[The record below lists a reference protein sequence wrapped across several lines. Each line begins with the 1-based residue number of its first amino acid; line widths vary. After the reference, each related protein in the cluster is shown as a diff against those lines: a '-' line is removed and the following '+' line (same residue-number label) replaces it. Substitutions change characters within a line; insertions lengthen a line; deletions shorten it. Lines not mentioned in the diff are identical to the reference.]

1 MLSIRLSLMMI
12 VAAVVLA
19 LAPSAARAQC
29 NFITNP
35 VSETVCPG
43 GTVTFTASAFT
54 LGGSPTYTWFRGTTA
69 VGSGATLTLTNVDAA
84 DEGSYTCRVT
94 VATPFPCTNTSSA
107 ATLTLRVPV
116 GIAAATVSQTR
127 CEGTAFTPFVAASG
141 TGPFSFQW
149 RRGTTNLTNGGR
161 VSGATSSTLSITALV
176 EGDQAINYNCVVTG
190 PCGSVISSNCS
201 LTVNQPQSITSQP
214 ASVSRCIGESAS
226 LSVGAT
232 GTITSFQWRKG
243 TTNLTNGGTIS
254 GATTATLTISAV
266 TPADEASNY
275 NCVVTG
281 PCGTDAISNNAD
293 INVQSPLSFVGYA
306 SSTGSGIVCQ
316 GSSVALQIGTNGT
329 ATGWQWRRG
338 TTPLTNGGRISGA
351 NTTTLVITNFGP
363 SDAGSNYNCVV
374 TGPCGTLNAPDVD
387 LINRVPV
394 SITSSPGNVTQCP
407 SDPVTLTVTATGT
420 SPSFQWRR
428 VAVPGPLV
436 DGPGIS
442 GATTSTL
449 TLSGPGLQQ
458 GDYVCDVTNSCGT
471 QTSTAAT
478 LTLRFIAM
486 TTPPVGTT
494 VIIPNGFVLTGTA
507 TTTPA
512 SAITYVWKRNDVAVT
527 NGGRFSISPDGRT
540 LTVLS
545 SIADDLNAAF
555 ALSATDIC
563 SNTVTTSVP
572 VFAVTT
578 TEAEPNDTKATANLR
593 TLGAGNSISG
603 STVAVTDVT
612 DYFRL
617 ILPQGPGI
625 SRWQLALVSGN
636 QVLRLRGLNQIN
648 GVPQAATDINFQFGS
663 PSQPLVWYTSG
674 TATPQLYVSVE
685 AVTGSPVTPYVL
697 QLTRTDVT
705 PDVFPA
711 VIPPGSVTFTTSG
724 VAGDSDTEFWLYDS
738 QFNAIEGA
746 GNDGL
751 PGSSTVEQL
760 TRSLVAGDYYLAHAR
775 FNLSSNL
782 PNPPDDNFRS
792 DDLLELPG
800 VIACNTAS
808 AAPNLTFR
816 GGTAGGTLTIFSPP
830 VPAGAFG
837 ISWTKV
843 TIGNPRCNPADIAY
857 DTGEPLPPIGPVGPS
872 LVNNG
877 VTEGD
882 YNLFF
887 ASFFDANPVCD
898 IAADAGEPLPPFGNG
913 GIDPFVNNGVTE
925 GDYNVFFSI
934 FFNGCAF

>member
-19 LAPSAARAQC
+19 LTPGAARAQC
-29 NFITNP
+29 NFLTNP
-35 VSETVCPG
+35 FSQTVCPG
-43 GTVTFTASAFT
+43 ANVTFTASAFNIS
-54 LGGSPTYTWFRGTTA
+54 GSPSYTWFRDATVVGT
-69 VGSGATLTLTNVDAA
+69 GSTLTLTNVDAA
-84 DEGSYTCRVT
+84 DAGSYTCRVSFGG
-94 VATPFPCTNTSSA
+94 AFSCTNTSSA
-107 ATLTLRVPV
+107 ATLTVRTPV
-116 GIAAATVSQTR
+116 GILAQTSSLTR
-127 CEGTAFTPFVAASG
+127 CEGTTFNPAVAPSG
-141 TGPFSFQW
+141 TGPFTYQW

-161 VSGATSSTLSITALV
+161 VSGANTSTLLITAVV
-176 EGDQAINYNCVVTG
+176 EADEAINYNCVVIG
-190 PCGSVISSNCS
+190 PCGSIISDNCS
-201 LTVNQPQSITSQP
+201 LTVNQPQSIISQP
-214 ASVSRCIGESAS
+214 ASLSRCTGETAS
-226 LSVGAT
+226 FTVGTT
-232 GTITSFQWRKG
+232 GTVNFFQWRKG
-243 TTNLTNGGTIS
+243 TTNLVNGGTIS
-254 GATTATLTISAV
+254 GATTATLSISGV
-266 TPADEASNY
+266 TPADAASNY

-281 PCGTDAISNNAD
+281 PCGTDVISNNAD
-293 INVQSPLSFVGYA
+293 LNVQSPVSFTNYA

-316 GSSVALQIGTNGT
+316 GSGVALQIVTSGT

-351 NTTTLVITNFGP
+351 NTTTLTITNFGP
-363 SDAGSNYNCVV
+363 ADAASNYNCVV

-387 LINRVPV
+387 LINRVPASV
-394 SITSSPGNVTQCP
+394 TSSPGNVIRCP
-407 SDPVTLTVTATGT
+407 GEPVTLTVTATGT
-420 SPSFQWRR
+420 SPTFRWRI
-428 VAVPGPLV
+428 VGVPTPLA
-436 DGPGIS
+436 DGTGIS
-442 GATTSTL
+442 GSATNALS
-449 TLSGPGLQQ
+449 LSGPGLVP
-458 GDYVCDVTNSCGT
+458 GDYVCDVINSCGI
-471 QTSTAAT
+471 QTSAAAT
-478 LTLRFIAM
+478 VTVRSIAM

-494 VIIPNGFVLTGTA
+494 VVVPNGFVLTGTA

-512 SAITYVWKRNDVAVT
+512 SAITYVWKRNDVGIT
-527 NGGRFSISPDGRT
+527 PGGRFSISPDGRT

-545 SIADDLNAAF
+545 SIADDFNAGF
-555 ALSATDIC
+555 GLTATDVC
-563 SNTVTTSVP
+563 GNSVTNTVP

-578 TEAEPNDTKATANLR
+578 TETEPNDTKATANLR

-603 STVAVTDVT
+603 STTGSTDT
-612 DYFRL
+612 NDYFRL

-636 QVLRLRGLNQIN
+636 QQLRLRGLDQTS
-648 GVPQAATDINFQFGS
+648 GVPQPASDASFQSGS
-663 PSQPLVWYTSG
+663 ASRPLVWYTSG
-674 TATPQLYVSVE
+674 TDTPQLYVSVV
-685 AVTGSPVTPYVL
+685 AAPGSIVIPYVL

-705 PDVFPA
+705 PDVFPV
-711 VIPPGSVTFTTSG
+711 VIRPGSVTFTTAG
-724 VAGDSDTEFWLYDS
+724 VAGNADTEFWLYDS

-746 GNDGL
+746 GNDAV
-751 PGSSTVEQL
+751 PGNSVIEQL

-775 FNLSSNL
+775 FNLSSNI

-792 DDLLELPG
+792 DDLLEFPG
-800 VIACNTAS
+800 VIACTNTDP
-808 AAPNLTFR
+808 APILTFR
-816 GGTAGGTLTIFSPP
+816 AGPAAGTLTTFSPT
-830 VPAGAFG
+830 VAGAFG

-843 TIGNPRCNPADIAY
+843 TVGTPRCNPADIAY

-934 FFNGCAF
+934 FFNGCSF